1 MNRNMA
7 WHRAGAQVVEFHSEL
22 DRFLHLSSSNPL
34 TGGLRTIHCF
44 ITNFVCLLFRELWDL
59 QLGSAALWG
68 SSGGTSDARRA
79 CSPGDIPGSLGL
91 PWLQWGWACA
101 RALRYH
107 REPAILF
114 TSCHSWWLFQQTAD
128 WLLGRSIW
136 KRTIL
141 FYEGPWS
148 NYRVTYSGLCASGA
162 PASFSPPQTTAHQLA
177 KSHCRVIAMVRRHAA
192 ASYHLRT
199 WYTLLFLL
207 HSLAQQYQHSST
219 IIFSAMWYEDR
230 DLWGRFWS
238 WVSHW
243 RDGEGKWWRKFSLC
257 WGSWGVEERRRLDVW
272 SCVLIWGHGD
282 VP

>member
-44 ITNFVCLLFRELWDL
+44 ITNFVCLLFRELQDL

-68 SSGGTSDARRA
+68 SSGGMCDARRA
-79 CSPGDIPGSLGL
+79 CSPGDILVSLGL

-141 FYEGPWS
+141 FYEGP
-148 NYRVTYSGLCASGA
+148 
-162 PASFSPPQTTAHQLA
+162 
-177 KSHCRVIAMVRRHAA
+177 
-192 ASYHLRT
+192 
-199 WYTLLFLL
+199 
-207 HSLAQQYQHSST
+207 
-219 IIFSAMWYEDR
+219 
-230 DLWGRFWS
+230 
-238 WVSHW
+238 
-243 RDGEGKWWRKFSLC
+243 
-257 WGSWGVEERRRLDVW
+257 
-272 SCVLIWGHGD
+272 
-282 VP
+282 